1 MNGKQPINGGRIRVS
16 SLRLFIV
23 SQHRALSGVLERSV
37 LAGFLSKFD
46 PPQISSLILSR
57 RVRKAC
63 GWPLMVLSACS
74 SSLPA
79 NTGDVCSISAERNS
93 WYRAARAAEE
103 RWQAP
108 KALNMAIICQ
118 ESSFWSRARPERERF
133 LWGFPGARPPSVF
146 GYAQALESTSQEY
159 RQQSG
164 NVSASRSDFADA
176 LNYIALY
183 NANPLRVSGI
193 ESTDS
198 RAFCCAYYEG
208 NASFQHGSHLRK
220 HWLNQA
226 ADQVQQS
233 SEKFSR
239 QLDMC
244 RSEFEKSWF
253 EKLLSSASDQIG
265 WEPAIRSI
273 S

>member
-1 MNGKQPINGGRIRVS
+1 
-16 SLRLFIV
+16 
-23 SQHRALSGVLERSV
+23 
-37 LAGFLSKFD
+37 
-46 PPQISSLILSR
+46 
-57 RVRKAC
+57 
-63 GWPLMVLSACS
+63 
-74 SSLPA
+74 
-79 NTGDVCSISAERNS
+79 
-93 WYRAARAAEE
+93 
-103 RWQAP
+103 
-108 KALNMAIICQ
+108 
-118 ESSFWSRARPERERF
+118 
-133 LWGFPGARPPSVF
+133 
-146 GYAQALESTSQEY
+146 
-159 RQQSG
+159 
-164 NVSASRSDFADA
+164 VSASRSDFADA

-183 NANPLRVSGI
+183 NANPLRVSGK

-198 RAFCCAYYEG
+198 RAFCYSYHEG
-208 NASFQHGSHLRK
+208 YADFEHGSHLRK
-220 HWLNQA
+220 HWLNKA